1 MFWGR
6 VSDLY
11 SAKPVFSYGFLVLG
25 LLNVVISFL
34 PDKYSF
40 FVFRALSGIA
50 GSCLIPA
57 AYRLITAVFEPH
69 ELGKAFTLFGMS
81 GAVANGEPT
90 LLLLTLRYL
99 VLTL

>member
-1 MFWGR
+1 LF
-6 VSDLY
+6 
-11 SAKPVFSYGFLVLG
+11 SAKPVFTWGFLWLG

-40 FVFRALSGIA
+40 FVLRAISGIA

-57 AYRLITAVFEPH
+57 AYRLIPSVFEPS

-81 GAVANGEPT
+81 GAVANVSGIIIAGFIEYIPT
-90 LLLLTLRYL
+90 SGQGAPWR
-99 VLTL
+99 